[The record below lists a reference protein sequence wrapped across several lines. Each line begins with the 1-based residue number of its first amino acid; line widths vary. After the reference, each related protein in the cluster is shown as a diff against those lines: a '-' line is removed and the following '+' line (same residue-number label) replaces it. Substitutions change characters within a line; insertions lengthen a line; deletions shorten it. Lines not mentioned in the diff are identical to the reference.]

1 MYPELRST
9 AFSFARQGGREA
21 LFSRSG
27 FVLPIDHHVF
37 ADGRRVALCF
47 VVAPCLESTLCG
59 RNGGVFY
66 RAGCSGGVQA
76 ASPLMPR
83 VAASIAAI
91 TGIHS
96 LSANPA
102 SPRSVRSAISR
113 AKLLSAE
120 AGGRRWHPLCS
131 KIALGHWVS
140 KRDSTYEGGGITNV
154 CRRTVP
160 ELRRILYGWN

>member
-1 MYPELRST
+1 MAGS
-9 AFSFARQGGREA
+9 
-21 LFSRSG
+21 
-27 FVLPIDHHVF
+27 
-37 ADGRRVALCF
+37 
-47 VVAPCLESTLCG
+47 
-59 RNGGVFY
+59 FY
-66 RAGCSGGVQA
+66 RAGCCGGVQA

-120 AGGRRWHPLCS
+120 AGGRRWRPLCS

-140 KRDSTYEGGGITNV
+140 KRDSTYEGGLTNV